1 MIIVMVMT
9 TIILVVVITIMECHH
24 HHLGHHGRHHG
35 HHLQCVWGEA
45 SDKTLATPDEDQLL
59 PHRQTIGTG
68 RGILDYHVV

>member
-24 HHLGHHGRHHG
+24 HHLG

-68 RGILDYHVV
+68 GGTLDFQVACFFFK